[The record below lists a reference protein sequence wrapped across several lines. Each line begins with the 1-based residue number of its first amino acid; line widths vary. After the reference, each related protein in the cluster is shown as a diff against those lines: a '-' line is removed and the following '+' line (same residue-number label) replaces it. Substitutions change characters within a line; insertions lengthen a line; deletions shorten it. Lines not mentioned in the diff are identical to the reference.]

1 LSPNFN
7 CTAVYNIQLYLVAYG
22 GIACALNHIN
32 KIDAATKEAVQKLQS
47 TKNGI
52 DGISTGFERLDYI
65 FGGLKDGDVYTIGGR
80 PSMGKTSFAFSLIE
94 NIAVKQQV
102 PTLLFSLE
110 CNSTRCAQR
119 LLANHC
125 DIPMEHIQKAL
136 LQVEEWKTLDEHIKD
151 VLDSPFYIDDTAF
164 LSIENL
170 SSVR

>member
-1 LSPNFN
+1 MSPNFN

-80 PSMGKTSFAFSLIE
+80 PSMGKTSFAFSLFAYMCHQCRVVCS
-94 NIAVKQQV
+94 NFAY
-102 PTLLFSLE
+102 TTFLLLSL
-110 CNSTRCAQR
+110 
-119 LLANHC
+119 
-125 DIPMEHIQKAL
+125 
-136 LQVEEWKTLDEHIKD
+136 
-151 VLDSPFYIDDTAF
+151 
-164 LSIENL
+164 
-170 SSVR
+170 